1 MNFIGHLLVA
11 GWHADAQPRA
21 DPQREA
27 AFGLGAMLPDF
38 ASMAGIRPPPVQHAA
53 VTQGVE
59 LHHRTDDVF
68 HACPTFVELSRDVFQ
83 ELVLTGV
90 ERGPARAVAHIGVE
104 LLIDGELLQREPALG
119 NAYLSALTAFEAL
132 PDDAFREADRVPLA
146 RLRQRLVSYGIP
158 YDYQR
163 PEQVTARLISI
174 LGRRPRLALNAT
186 AAVSVG
192 LRMPDL
198 KARVAERLSELLSSL
213 AQGLSHPRY
222 SAG

>member
-11 GWHADAQPRA
+11 GWQRD
-21 DPQREA
+21 DP

-38 ASMAGIRPPPVQHAA
+38 ASMAGIRPPPIQHTA
-53 VTQGVE
+53 VAEGVA

-68 HACPTFVELSRDVFQ
+68 HGCPTFVELSRDVFQ
-83 ELVLTGV
+83 ELVQAGV

-119 NAYLSALTAFEAL
+119 SAYLSALTAFESLPPDAL
-132 PDDAFREADRVPLA
+132 PAPQRGPLDRLQRRLA
-146 RLRQRLVSYGIP
+146 TYGIP

-163 PEQVTARLISI
+163 PDLVTARLISI
-174 LGRRPRLALNAT
+174 LGRRPRLALSAT
-186 AAVSVG
+186 SAASVG
-192 LRMPDL
+192 LHMPAL
-198 KARVAERLSELLSSL
+198 QARVAEHLSELLSSL
-213 AQGLSHPRY
+213 AHGLSHPRY